1 MGYPIIIHSF
11 LIELKKR
18 NISNFPY
25 EFKKSIMSITLN
37 ERLLNVEI
45 IIIYKKT
52 NLYDSFAV
60 YHCFDL
66 IKNILKILLE
76 KEV

>member
-1 MGYPIIIHSF
+1 
-11 LIELKKR
+11 
-18 NISNFPY
+18 
-25 EFKKSIMSITLN
+25 MSITLN

-45 IIIYKKT
+45 TIIYKKT